1 MPFDLYPSSLFS
13 KYLPPICD
21 ATYTHMHVPL
31 HEELSIFHTGQAG
44 GCPEEGL
51 RREQWEDEVGI
62 AGPHM

>member
-31 HEELSIFHTGQAG
+31 HEELSIFHRGQAG
-44 GCPEEGL
+44 GYPEEG
-51 RREQWEDEVGI
+51 G
-62 AGPHM
+62 